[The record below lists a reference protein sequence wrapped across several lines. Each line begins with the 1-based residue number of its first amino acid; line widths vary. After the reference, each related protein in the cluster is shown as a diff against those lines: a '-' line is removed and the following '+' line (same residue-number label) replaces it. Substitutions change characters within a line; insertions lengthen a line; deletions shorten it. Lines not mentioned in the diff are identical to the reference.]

1 MASEIQSTA
10 PVATQVSVASQSP
23 SVDQGRSQRSEPP
36 QPIEKPDMVAVD
48 DMDTVRAAAAEIDA
62 YLKTSARELAIA
74 FDDSLSR
81 PIVRVVEHET
91 SRVIRQIPNE
101 EVLQVARWIHD
112 TIIEPSRDAAIKG
125 MLLNGR
131 A

>member
-1 MASEIQSTA
+1 MASEIQNSGPASTQISA
-10 PVATQVSVASQSP
+10 VSQSF
-23 SVDQGRSQRSEPP
+23 SVNQGRAQRAESV
-36 QPIEKPDMVAVD
+36 QPIEKADVVAVD
-48 DMDTVRAAAAEIDA
+48 DMETVRAAAAEIDA
-62 YLKTSARELAIA
+62 YLRDSGRELAIA
-74 FDDSLSR
+74 FDESLSR

>member
-1 MASEIQSTA
+1 MASEIQSSGPA
-10 PVATQVSVASQSP
+10 STQVSAAPQSL
-23 SVDQGRSQRSEPP
+23 SIDQGRAQRSEPI
-36 QPIEKPDMVAVD
+36 QPIEKAEMVAVD
-48 DMDTVRAAAAEIDA
+48 DMETVRAAAAEIDA
-62 YLKTSARELAIA
+62 YLRGSGRELAIA
-74 FDDSLSR
+74 FDESLSR

-91 SRVIRQIPNE
+91 SRVVRQIPNE

>member
-91 SRVIRQIPNE
+91 SRVVRQIPNE
-101 EVLQVARWIHD
+101 EVLQVARWIRD

-125 MLLNGR
+125 MLLSGN

>member
-101 EVLQVARWIHD
+101 EVLQVARWIHN